1 MTPEEKRL
9 IKETWRRVLPIADGA
24 AALFYNRLFE
34 IDPSTERLFL
44 NTRMP
49 EQRKKLV
56 QMLTAALQGLDNLDA
71 LIPIVEALGR
81 RHRGYGVAA
90 QHYESVGAALLWT
103 LEQGLGRAWTPEAA
117 EAWTQLYGLLS
128 SVMRRAANEPSR
140 PAPKAA

>member
-1 MTPEEKRL
+1 MTPEQTRL

-34 IDPSTERLFL
+34 IDPSTERLFF

-56 QMLTAALQGLDNLDA
+56 QMLSAALQGLDNLDA
-71 LIPIVEALGR
+71 LVPVVENLGR
-81 RHRGYGVAA
+81 RHRGYGVTAE
-90 QHYESVGAALLWT
+90 HYESVGAALLWT
-103 LEQGLGRAWTPEAA
+103 LEQGLGRAWTPQAA

-128 SVMRRAANEPSR
+128 AVMRRAANEPSQ